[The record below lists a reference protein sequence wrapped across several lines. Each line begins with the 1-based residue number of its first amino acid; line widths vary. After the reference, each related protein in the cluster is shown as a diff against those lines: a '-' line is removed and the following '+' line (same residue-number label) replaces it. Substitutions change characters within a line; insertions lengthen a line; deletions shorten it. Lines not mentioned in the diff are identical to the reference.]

1 MKTEAEIEAME
12 LQAKKPPEARKR
24 ISSEEEF
31 LLSHER
37 EHHPADILISD
48 FWPPEM
54 EENKFLLF
62 YAKQL

>member
-31 LLSHER
+31 LLSRER
-37 EHHPADILISD
+37 EHRPADI
-48 FWPPEM
+48 
-54 EENKFLLF
+54 
-62 YAKQL
+62 